1 MIKLLFTGDLS
12 CTGKFKASVENIRE
26 IFSDQLLS
34 LFKDYSHIICNF
46 EGAATNL
53 KTYIGQIVMRSPSE
67 SIEYFQKEIFCI

>member
-12 CTGKFKASVENIRE
+12 CTGKFKTSVENNRE

-53 KTYIGQIVMRSPSE
+53 KNIYRSDCDVRSPMNQL
-67 SIEYFQKEIFCI
+67 SIFRKEIF